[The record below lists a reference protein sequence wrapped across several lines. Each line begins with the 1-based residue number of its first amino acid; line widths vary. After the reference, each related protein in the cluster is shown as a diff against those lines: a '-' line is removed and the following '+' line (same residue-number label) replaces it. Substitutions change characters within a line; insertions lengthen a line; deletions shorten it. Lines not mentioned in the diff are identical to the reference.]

1 MWKNNLCGAM
11 WHDTALGTKSA
22 RGDAIMDKKI
32 VLKFPNRLLVVALV
46 LAVGISATGVTPLA
60 RRQAAAPPA
69 AVAREKNY
77 SLAEQHARS
86 IAKEWLARGI
96 PGLSVA
102 VAVDGRIVY
111 SEGFGYADL
120 EQRVAAW
127 PTTKFRI
134 GSVSKSLTAVG
145 LVQLVEQGKIDLD
158 APIQKYVPAFPD
170 KGAAIT
176 TRMLAGHL
184 AGIRHYKDDE
194 FTISKHY
201 EKVAEGLKIFADD
214 PLVSQPGKEFH
225 YSSYGFNLVSAA
237 MESASGENFLAYMHE
252 HVFGPLGLRNTVED
266 QPAEIIAE
274 RARFYDK
281 PKDQPE
287 ENAPYVDNSYK
298 WAGGGFLS
306 TSEDLARFG
315 SALLRPGF
323 LKPESL
329 RLLFTS
335 QKMTEGKETGYGM
348 GWFVGKSKSGQ
359 RIFQHSG
366 GSVGG
371 SSQLIL
377 YPDAH
382 VVVAMICNFTG
393 EWKMEEVESIAE
405 GFEK

>member
-1 MWKNNLCGAM
+1 MNSKTLP
-11 WHDTALGTKSA
+11 
-22 RGDAIMDKKI
+22 R
-32 VLKFPNRLLVVALV
+32 VVAVRFFAAAMAV
-46 LAVGISATGVTPLA
+46 LWTIFSAGFPPLA
-60 RRQAAAPPA
+60 LAQNAAAT
-69 AVAREKNY
+69 VATAKDF
-77 SLAEQHARS
+77 SKAEEHARAV
-86 IAKEWLARGI
+86 AKEWLGRGI
-96 PGLSVA
+96 PGLSIA
-102 VAVDGRIVY
+102 VAVDGQIVY

-145 LVQLVEQGKIDLD
+145 LIQLVEQGKIDLD
-158 APIQKYVPAFPD
+158 APIQKYVPAFQE
-170 KGAAIT
+170 KGTVIT

-201 EKVAEGLKIFADD
+201 EKVTDGLKIFADD
-214 PLVSQPGKEFH
+214 PLLSPPGKEFH

-237 MESASGENFLAYMHE
+237 MESASGENFLRYMHE
-252 HVFGPLGLRNTVED
+252 HVFAPLGLRNTVED

-274 RARFYDK
+274 RARFYEK

-315 SALLRPGF
+315 SALLQPGF
-323 LKPESL
+323 LQQESL

-335 QKMTEGKETGYGM
+335 QKTADGKETGYGM

-382 VVVAMICNFTG
+382 VVVAMICNFG
-393 EWKMEEVESIAE
+393 GGWDREEVESIAE
-405 GFEK
+405 GFEKK

>member
-1 MWKNNLCGAM
+1 MIGRSKQNPHGE
-11 WHDTALGTKSA
+11 
-22 RGDAIMDKKI
+22 AIMERKI
-32 VLKFPNRLLVVALV
+32 ILKFPNRLLVVALV
-46 LAVGISATGVTPLA
+46 LAIGISATGVKLLA
-60 RRQAAAPPA
+60 RRQAAAPPTV
-69 AVAREKNY
+69 VATAGSY
-77 SLAEQHARS
+77 SKAEEHARAV
-86 IAKEWLARGI
+86 AKEWLGRGI
-96 PGLSVA
+96 PGLSIA

-170 KGAAIT
+170 KGALIT
-176 TRMLAGHL
+176 TRMVAGHL

-201 EKVAEGLKIFADD
+201 NNVAEGLKIFADD
-214 PLVSQPGKEFH
+214 PLVSPPGKEFH

-237 MESASGENFLAYMHE
+237 MESASGENFLPYMHE
-252 HVFGPLGLRNTVED
+252 HVFAPLGLRNTLED

-315 SALLRPGF
+315 SALLQPGF

-335 QKMTEGKETGYGM
+335 QKTTDGKETGYGM

-359 RIFQHSG
+359 RIFHHSG

-377 YPDAH
+377 YPDTH
-382 VVVAMICNFTG
+382 VVVAMICNFAG
-393 EWKMEEVESIAE
+393 GWKMEEVESIAE
-405 GFEK
+405 GFEKK

>member
-1 MWKNNLCGAM
+1 MSEGNFKRNATAKLFAAILFLVASSLGGASVP
-11 WHDTALGTKSA
+11 GA
-22 RGDAIMDKKI
+22 RG
-32 VLKFPNRLLVVALV
+32 
-46 LAVGISATGVTPLA
+46 
-60 RRQAAAPPA
+60 QAAPA
-69 AVAREKNY
+69 AVASAKDY
-77 SLAEQHARS
+77 SKAEEHARAV
-86 IAKEWLARGI
+86 AKEWLARGI

-102 VAVDGRIVY
+102 VAVDGQIVY

-120 EQRVAAW
+120 EQRVPAW
-127 PTTKFRI
+127 PATKFRI

-145 LVQLVEQGKIDLD
+145 LVQLVEQGKLDLD

-170 KGAAIT
+170 KGAVIT

-214 PLVSQPGKEFH
+214 PLVSPPGKEFH

-237 MESASGENFLAYMHE
+237 MEAASGENFLSYMHE
-252 HVFGPLGLRNTVED
+252 HVFGPLGLRNTLED

-306 TSEDLARFG
+306 TSEDLTKFG
-315 SALLRPGF
+315 SALLQPGF

-335 QKMTEGKETGYGM
+335 QKTADGKESVYGM

-382 VVVAMICNFTG
+382 MVVAMICNFGG

-405 GFEK
+405 GFEKK